1 MFKSLSIRVISLVM
15 AGVTVILVFF
25 TLFFASELTK
35 LSTSVSY
42 KQIDSVTELGLTLID
57 ELYPGEWRTEGEI
70 LYKGTVVINNNYD
83 VLDIIKR
90 KTGAYVTVFL
100 NNMRV
105 STNVLDKNGKRA
117 VGTAA
122 SKEVSETVL
131 KKGEVFEGQAVVVGE
146 SFQSKY
152 IPLKNGQGG
161 VIGMWFAGVPTKE
174 LEDSLRKGI
183 LSIIL
188 YISIISFA
196 LILVFVF
203 FISRILKR
211 PLNKLTA
218 SISALAGYDL
228 SEKSVQE
235 IKQYTK
241 RKDEIGK
248 ISSCLSGLHEKLLS
262 ILNSIKSSSEKIN
275 FSSSDLS
282 KLAMKSG
289 QASEE
294 LQECAENILLN
305 VKSTS
310 DSIENANNGVS
321 EVAFSAQNVSRL
333 AQNLSEN
340 SIMVLQASKKGLES
354 IKTIVNRISQARDQA
369 KDTIDAVKDVEAKS
383 QNIEDVVGKISSIAE
398 QTNLLA
404 LNAAIEAARAGE
416 SGKGF
421 AVVAEEIRKLAE
433 ESKRTTQEIESIL
446 GLIRTGI
453 KGVDAVTQSTV
464 KTIYEISESSF
475 EIEKEFGQII
485 ENIKQISTSVENLS
499 ANSQEQSASSQ
510 EIAGSM
516 DASVKASKEITEQVN
531 EMTSSIRFQSES
543 AQEVSSNSETL
554 NSLASELAS
563 IISKFKF

>member
-152 IPLKNGQGG
+152 IPLKNAQGS

-174 LEDSLRKGI
+174 LDDSLRKGI

-248 ISSCLSGLHEKLLS
+248 ISSCLSDLHENLLS
-262 ILNSIKSSSEKIN
+262 ILNNIKSSSEKIN
-275 FSSSDLS
+275 SSSSDLS
-282 KLAMKSG
+282 KLAMNSG
-289 QASEE
+289 KASEE
-294 LQECAENILLN
+294 LQEGAENILLN

-310 DSIENANNGVS
+310 ESIEDANNGVS
-321 EVAFSAQNVSRL
+321 EVASSAQNVSHL

-340 SIMVLQASKKGLES
+340 SVMVFEASKKGLGS

-369 KDTIDAVKDVEAKS
+369 KETVDAVKDVEVKS

-446 GLIRTGI
+446 GQIRTGI

-464 KTIYEISESSF
+464 KTIYEISESSVD
-475 EIEKEFGQII
+475 IEKEFGQII
-485 ENIKQISTSVENLS
+485 ENIKHISTSVENLS

-510 EIAGSM
+510 EIAGSI

-531 EMTSSIRFQSES
+531 EMTSSIRLQSES
-543 AQEVSSNSETL
+543 AQEVSVNSDNL
-554 NSLASELAS
+554 NSLASELAG

>member
-1 MFKSLSIRVISLVM
+1 M
-15 AGVTVILVFF
+15 
-25 TLFFASELTK
+25 
-35 LSTSVSY
+35 
-42 KQIDSVTELGLTLID
+42 TELGLTLID

-310 DSIENANNGVS
+310 ESIENANNGVS

-510 EIAGSM
+510 EIAGSI